1 MKLTNLTVML
11 ILSAFAASAS
21 LAQTPNPTQ
30 NPSVAE
36 RIRSAKNCRE
46 LAVIAEDVLLLKR
59 TSEQSQRDLADLR
72 KELEENQSTESAY
85 KTGSLIMGGTAAT
98 LFAASLVLKGAPQA
112 RVWLNQFLAAE
123 SKVARAEAILLEL
136 KWSTTGFALGAGG
149 VWADVGP
156 ISRAVG
162 T

>member
-1 MKLTNLTVML
+1 MKLTNLTGML

-36 RIRSAKNCRE
+36 RIRSAKNCRD

-72 KELEENQSTESAY
+72 KELEENQLTESAAR
-85 KTGSLIMGGTAAT
+85 TGSLILGGTAEAEAKNAT
-98 LFAASLVLKGAPQA
+98 LADLADHSVSILAKKAS
-112 RVWLNQFLAAE
+112 QFPGCH
-123 SKVARAEAILLEL
+123 VIMQ
-136 KWSTTGFALGAGG
+136 
-149 VWADVGP
+149 
-156 ISRAVG
+156 
-162 T
+162 